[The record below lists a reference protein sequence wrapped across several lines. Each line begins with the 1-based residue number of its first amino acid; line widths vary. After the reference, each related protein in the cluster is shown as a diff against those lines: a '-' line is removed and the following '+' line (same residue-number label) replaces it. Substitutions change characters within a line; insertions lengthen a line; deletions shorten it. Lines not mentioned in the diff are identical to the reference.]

1 MSFLSSFLR
10 ALYFTRRF
18 WFILWAL
25 VTACVVGYFFSV
37 WFVVVRM
44 AILVTGLLAIL
55 DIWLLFRQKQG
66 IHAIRDAPERL
77 SNGDENLIHLSIESR
92 YPFPVA
98 TRIIDE
104 IPDQFQKRD
113 FVLHIPLPTNGRHQA
128 TYSLRPVERG
138 EYHFGDINV
147 YASSSLGL
155 VSRRYRLPASGMV
168 PVYPSYVQMRR
179 YELVAISNRLTELG
193 IKRIR
198 RIGHTMEFEH
208 IRQYV
213 SGDDVRT
220 MNWKATA
227 RRGELMINAFEDERS
242 QQVYSVIDMGR
253 VMKMPFEDMSLL
265 DYAINASLVI
275 SNIAIRKQDKAGL
288 VTYSNQIN
296 AMLPADRRYTQM
308 ARILDVLYN
317 QKTQFWESDFGLLY
331 AHIARHLTQRSL
343 ILLFTNFET
352 LSGLKRQLPYLR
364 RIASRHLLVTIFFQ
378 NVALSELLDK
388 PADTVEEVYIKTI
401 VEQISFEKR
410 QILKELEQH
419 GIQPILTT
427 PQDLTVNTINKYLEL
442 KARHMI

>member
-1 MSFLSSFLR
+1 MSFLTSFLR
-10 ALYFTRRF
+10 SLYFTRRL
-18 WFILWAL
+18 WYILWTL

-37 WFVVVRM
+37 WFVVVRIV
-44 AILVTGLLAIL
+44 ILVTGLLIGL
-55 DIWLLFRQKQG
+55 DIWLLFRQKEG
-66 IHAIRDAPERL
+66 IHAIRDVSERL
-77 SNGDENLIHLSIESR
+77 SNGDDNLIHLSVENR
-92 YPFPVA
+92 YPFPVD
-98 TRIIDE
+98 THIIDE

-113 FVLHIPLPTNGRHQA
+113 FVLSIPLPANGKHQA

-138 EYHFGDINV
+138 EYHFGDLNV
-147 YASSSLGL
+147 YASSTLGL
-155 VSRRYRLPASGMV
+155 VSRRYQLPASRMV
-168 PVYPSYVQMRR
+168 PVYPSYLQMRR

-208 IRQYV
+208 IRPYV
-213 SGDDVRT
+213 RGDDVRT

-227 RRGELMINAFEDERS
+227 RRGDPMINAFEDERA

-253 VMKMPFEDMSLL
+253 GMKMPFEGMSLL

-275 SNIAIRKQDKAGL
+275 SNIAIKKQDKAGL
-288 VTYSNQIN
+288 LTYSNQIN
-296 AMLPADRRYTQM
+296 ALLPANRNYTQM
-308 ARILDVLYN
+308 ARILEVLYN
-317 QKTQFWESDFGLLY
+317 QKTQFWESDFGQLY

-378 NVALSELLDK
+378 NNTLSELLNK
-388 PADTVEEVYIKTI
+388 PADNVEEVYIKTI
-401 VEQISFEKR
+401 AERISFEKR
-410 QILKELEQH
+410 QVFKELEQQ

>member
-1 MSFLSSFLR
+1 MLTFFKS
-10 ALYFTRRF
+10 LYFTRRF
-18 WFILWAL
+18 WYVLWGLTA
-25 VTACVVGYFFSV
+25 ACVIGYFFAV
-37 WFVVVRM
+37 WFVVARIAV
-44 AILVTGLLAIL
+44 LAAGMLTVL

-66 IHAIRDAPERL
+66 VAATRDAPERL

-92 YPFPVA
+92 YPFPVD

-104 IPDQFQKRD
+104 IPDQFQKRA
-113 FVLHIPLPTNGRHQA
+113 FELQVPLPAAGRHQA

-147 YASSSLGL
+147 YTSTVLGL
-155 VSRRYRLPASGMV
+155 ATRRHQLPASEMI
-168 PVYPSYVQMRR
+168 PVYPSYLQMRR
-179 YELVAISNRLTELG
+179 YELFAISNRLTELG

-208 IRQYV
+208 IRPYV
-213 SGDDVRT
+213 RGDDVRT

-227 RRGELMINAFEDERS
+227 RRGDLMINAYEDERS

-253 VMKMPFEDMSLL
+253 VMKMPFEGMSLL

-288 VTYSNQIN
+288 LTFSRQID
-296 AMLPADRRYTQM
+296 AMLPADRQYTQM
-308 ARILDVLYN
+308 TRIQEVLYN
-317 QKTQFWESDFGLLY
+317 QKTQFWESDFGQLY
-331 AHIARHLTQRSL
+331 AHIARKLTQRSL

-364 RIASRHLLVTIFFQ
+364 RIASRHLLVTIFFR
-378 NVALSELLDK
+378 NIALTDLLKK
-388 PADTVEEVYIKTI
+388 PADTLEDVYIKTI

-410 QILKELEQH
+410 QVFKELERH

-427 PQDLTVNTINKYLEL
+427 PQTLTVDTINKYLEL